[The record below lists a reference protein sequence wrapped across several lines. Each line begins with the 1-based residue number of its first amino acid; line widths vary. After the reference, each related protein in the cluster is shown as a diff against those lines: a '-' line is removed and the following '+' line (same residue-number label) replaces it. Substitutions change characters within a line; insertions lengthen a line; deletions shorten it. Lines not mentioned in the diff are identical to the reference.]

1 MTLSSRHLRL
11 VALALVVGLA
21 FTATLVWAAPGVSL
35 LDPPRTGYDPL
46 SSEEQEQARALA
58 VQQPDFAIAL
68 NSASRSELLLIERH
82 EESKDVVKSGNWPRR
97 ADVYSYVYDNDTLLL
112 AVVNLSSGQVDSFE
126 TVKDVQLPLT
136 QAETDR
142 AFDLLLADAT
152 LSAEIAA
159 EYQTITGEAL
169 TDPRTQLK
177 LNALI
182 YRADS
187 MPGANPGA
195 EGCGPHRCAQFL
207 IATQNDVVINR
218 LPIVDLSL
226 GALVS
231 AGPFVGN

>member
-1 MTLSSRHLRL
+1 MKLSPRFLRL
-11 VALALVVGLA
+11 IALALVLGLA
-21 FTATLVWAAPGVSL
+21 LTATLVWAAPGVSL

-46 SSEEQEQARALA
+46 SPEEQEQARALA
-58 VQQPDFAIAL
+58 VQQGEFAIAV
-68 NSASRSELLLIERH
+68 NASSRSELLLIERH
-82 EESKDVVKSGNWPRR
+82 AEEKVVTQSGNWPRR
-97 ADVYSYVYDNDTLLL
+97 ADVYTYVYDNDTLLR
-112 AVVNLSSGQVDSFE
+112 AVVNLTSGQVDSVE
-126 TVKDVQLPLT
+126 TSQDVQLPLT
-136 QAETDR
+136 QNETNH
-142 AFDLLLADAT
+142 AVELLMADA
-152 LSAEIAA
+152 AVMADIAA
-159 EYQTITGEAL
+159 QYQTITGEAL
-169 TDPRTQLK
+169 TQPKTQLK
-177 LNALI
+177 LSALI